1 MGETKAR
8 EAKNSGIET
17 EKNPEQKQE
26 PKKSKGKQGQK
37 IEPKEAKN
45 KQEQKSEP
53 KETEQ
58 KPQQKSKPGEQDI
71 RILKEKI
78 EAPMRQLTYQY
89 AIDVVLAKLRL
100 IDAQLSGK
108 SNRPLV
114 RTFSS
119 RIKTTDSIVKKLIRK
134 GREVSY
140 QTAVDTLNDIAGV
153 RVVCYFFDDIYRIA
167 EQVRRQK
174 DIKILKEK
182 DYAKKPKKSGYQSLH
197 LIVEVPVVYGD
208 KTQNVRVEIQIR
220 SVAMD
225 YWAELDTQMCYKK
238 DAGQLEAVEKATR
251 EYADVIA
258 GVDKKMLE
266 LRKKIQKM

>member
-1 MGETKAR
+1 MEEMKAS
-8 EAKNSGIET
+8 EEKKNKIEI
-17 EKNPEQKQE
+17 EKKPEQKPEPKESEKKPEKKTSQKQEQKLETKQE
-26 PKKSKGKQGQK
+26 PK
-37 IEPKEAKN
+37 A
-45 KQEQKSEP
+45 
-53 KETEQ
+53 
-58 KPQQKSKPGEQDI
+58 QDI
-71 RILKEKI
+71 RNLKEKI

-140 QTAVDTLNDIAGV
+140 QAAVDTLNDIAGV

>member
-1 MGETKAR
+1 MEETKER

-26 PKKSKGKQGQK
+26 PKKNKGKQGQK
-37 IEPKEAKN
+37 IEPKEPEK

-58 KPQQKSKPGEQDI
+58 KPQQKSKPSEQDI

-78 EAPMRQLTYQY
+78 EVPMRQLTYQY

-119 RIKTTDSIVKKLIRK
+119 RIKTT
-134 GREVSY
+134 
-140 QTAVDTLNDIAGV
+140 
-153 RVVCYFFDDIYRIA
+153 
-167 EQVRRQK
+167 
-174 DIKILKEK
+174 
-182 DYAKKPKKSGYQSLH
+182 
-197 LIVEVPVVYGD
+197 
-208 KTQNVRVEIQIR
+208 
-220 SVAMD
+220 
-225 YWAELDTQMCYKK
+225 
-238 DAGQLEAVEKATR
+238 EKADPQR
-251 EYADVIA
+251 A
-258 GVDKKMLE
+258 GGIVSDSG
-266 LRKKIQKM
+266 

>member
-1 MGETKAR
+1 MEKTKAS
-8 EAKNSGIET
+8 EEKKNKIET
-17 EKNPEQKQE
+17 EKKPEQKPEPKEPEKKPEKKTAQKQE
-26 PKKSKGKQGQK
+26 PK
-37 IEPKEAKN
+37 A
-45 KQEQKSEP
+45 
-53 KETEQ
+53 
-58 KPQQKSKPGEQDI
+58 QDI
-71 RILKEKI
+71 RNLKEKI

-197 LIVEVPVVYGD
+197 LIVEVPVAY

>member
-1 MGETKAR
+1 MGETKAS
-8 EAKNSGIET
+8 EEKKNKIET
-17 EKNPEQKQE
+17 EKKPEQKPEPKELEKKPEKKPAQKQE
-26 PKKSKGKQGQK
+26 PK
-37 IEPKEAKN
+37 A
-45 KQEQKSEP
+45 
-53 KETEQ
+53 
-58 KPQQKSKPGEQDI
+58 QDI
-71 RILKEKI
+71 RNLKEKI

-134 GREVSY
+134 GREVTF

>member
-1 MGETKAR
+1 MEETKVS
-8 EAKNSGIET
+8 EEKKNKIET
-17 EKNPEQKQE
+17 EKKPEQKPEPKEPEKKPEKKTAQKQE
-26 PKKSKGKQGQK
+26 PK
-37 IEPKEAKN
+37 A
-45 KQEQKSEP
+45 
-53 KETEQ
+53 
-58 KPQQKSKPGEQDI
+58 QDI
-71 RILKEKI
+71 RNLKEKI

-100 IDAQLSGK
+100 IDVQLSGK

-238 DAGQLEAVEKATR
+238 DAGQLEAVEKATK

>member
-1 MGETKAR
+1 MGETKAS
-8 EAKNSGIET
+8 EEKKNKIET
-17 EKNPEQKQE
+17 EKKPEQKPEPKEPEKKPEKKPAQKQE
-26 PKKSKGKQGQK
+26 PK
-37 IEPKEAKN
+37 A
-45 KQEQKSEP
+45 
-53 KETEQ
+53 
-58 KPQQKSKPGEQDI
+58 QDI
-71 RILKEKI
+71 RNLKEKI

-134 GREVSY
+134 EREVTF

>member
-1 MGETKAR
+1 MEETKER
-8 EAKNSGIET
+8 EDRKNT
-17 EKNPEQKQE
+17 EKTEKKPEQKPEPKEPEKKPEKKPAQKQE
-26 PKKSKGKQGQK
+26 PK
-37 IEPKEAKN
+37 A
-45 KQEQKSEP
+45 
-53 KETEQ
+53 
-58 KPQQKSKPGEQDI
+58 QDI
-71 RILKEKI
+71 RNLKEKI

>member
-1 MGETKAR
+1 MEEVKAS
-8 EAKNSGIET
+8 EEKKNKIET
-17 EKNPEQKQE
+17 EKKPEQKPEPKEPEKKPEKKPAQKQEQKLETKQE
-26 PKKSKGKQGQK
+26 PK
-37 IEPKEAKN
+37 A
-45 KQEQKSEP
+45 
-53 KETEQ
+53 
-58 KPQQKSKPGEQDI
+58 QDI
-71 RILKEKI
+71 RNLKEKI

>member
-1 MGETKAR
+1 MEEMKAS
-8 EAKNSGIET
+8 EEKKNKIET
-17 EKNPEQKQE
+17 EKKPEQKPEPKEPEKKPEKKPAQKQE
-26 PKKSKGKQGQK
+26 PK
-37 IEPKEAKN
+37 A
-45 KQEQKSEP
+45 
-53 KETEQ
+53 
-58 KPQQKSKPGEQDI
+58 QDI
-71 RILKEKI
+71 RNLKEKI

>member
-1 MGETKAR
+1 MEETKAS
-8 EAKNSGIET
+8 EEKKNKIET
-17 EKNPEQKQE
+17 EKKPEQKPEPKEPEKKPEKKPAQKQE
-26 PKKSKGKQGQK
+26 PK
-37 IEPKEAKN
+37 A
-45 KQEQKSEP
+45 
-53 KETEQ
+53 
-58 KPQQKSKPGEQDI
+58 QDI
-71 RILKEKI
+71 RNLKEKI
-78 EAPMRQLTYQY
+78 EAPMRQRTYQY

-134 GREVSY
+134 EREVTF

>member
-1 MGETKAR
+1 MEEMKAS
-8 EAKNSGIET
+8 EEKKNKIET
-17 EKNPEQKQE
+17 EKKPEQKPEPKEPEKKPEKKPAQKQE
-26 PKKSKGKQGQK
+26 PK
-37 IEPKEAKN
+37 A
-45 KQEQKSEP
+45 
-53 KETEQ
+53 
-58 KPQQKSKPGEQDI
+58 QDI
-71 RILKEKI
+71 RNLKEKI

-238 DAGQLEAVEKATR
+238 DAGALENVEKQIKA
-251 EYADVIA
+251 YSDVIA
-258 GVDKKMLE
+258 GVDNQMLE
-266 LRKKIQKM
+266 LRKSIEKM

>member
-1 MGETKAR
+1 MEETKAS
-8 EAKNSGIET
+8 EEKKNKIET
-17 EKNPEQKQE
+17 EKKPEQK
-26 PKKSKGKQGQK
+26 P
-37 IEPKEAKN
+37 EPKEPEKKPEKKPDQ
-45 KQEQKSEP
+45 KQELKA
-53 KETEQ
+53 
-58 KPQQKSKPGEQDI
+58 QDI
-71 RILKEKI
+71 RNLKEKI

-114 RTFSS
+114 RAFSS

>member
-1 MGETKAR
+1 MGETKAS
-8 EAKNSGIET
+8 EEKKNKIET
-17 EKNPEQKQE
+17 EKKPEQKPEPKEPEKKPEKKPAQKQE
-26 PKKSKGKQGQK
+26 PK
-37 IEPKEAKN
+37 A
-45 KQEQKSEP
+45 
-53 KETEQ
+53 
-58 KPQQKSKPGEQDI
+58 QDI
-71 RILKEKI
+71 RNLKEKI

-134 GREVSY
+134 GREVTF

>member
-1 MGETKAR
+1 MEEMKAS
-8 EAKNSGIET
+8 EEKKNKIET
-17 EKNPEQKQE
+17 EKKPEQKPE
-26 PKKSKGKQGQK
+26 PTEPEKKPEKKPAQ
-37 IEPKEAKN
+37 
-45 KQEQKSEP
+45 KQEQKLETKPEP
-53 KETEQ
+53 KA
-58 KPQQKSKPGEQDI
+58 QDI
-71 RILKEKI
+71 RNLKEKI

-89 AIDVVLAKLRL
+89 AIDVVLVKLRL

>member
-1 MGETKAR
+1 MEEMKAS
-8 EAKNSGIET
+8 EEKKNKIET
-17 EKNPEQKQE
+17 EKKPEQKPEPKEPEKKPEKKPAQKQEQKLETKQE
-26 PKKSKGKQGQK
+26 PK
-37 IEPKEAKN
+37 A
-45 KQEQKSEP
+45 
-53 KETEQ
+53 
-58 KPQQKSKPGEQDI
+58 QDI
-71 RILKEKI
+71 RNLKEKI

-134 GREVSY
+134 GREVTF

>member
-1 MGETKAR
+1 MEETKAS
-8 EAKNSGIET
+8 EEKKNKIEP
-17 EKNPEQKQE
+17 EKKPEQKPEPKEPEKKPEKKTAQKQE
-26 PKKSKGKQGQK
+26 PK
-37 IEPKEAKN
+37 A
-45 KQEQKSEP
+45 
-53 KETEQ
+53 
-58 KPQQKSKPGEQDI
+58 QDI
-71 RILKEKI
+71 RNLKEKI